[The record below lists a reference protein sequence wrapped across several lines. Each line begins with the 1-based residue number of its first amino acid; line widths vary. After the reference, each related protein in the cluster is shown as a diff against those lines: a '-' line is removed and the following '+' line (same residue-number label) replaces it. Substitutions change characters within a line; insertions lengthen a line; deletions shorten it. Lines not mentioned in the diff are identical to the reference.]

1 VFRDDRDRQEY
12 LDRLIRC
19 RERFG
24 LRVLAFCLMGNH
36 LHLAVEGGGDRCHP
50 LRYHGEMK
58 TLTIRDFRTRPR
70 QAQKALADEGEALLT
85 SNGRPVALM
94 LRVDSDSLDQTM
106 ETVRRARALQA
117 VRKMRADAKARGLD
131 RLSSKQI
138 DAIIARSRK
147 ARRRRA

>member
-1 VFRDDRDRQEY
+1 MVS
-12 LDRLIRC
+12 
-19 RERFG
+19 
-24 LRVLAFCLMGNH
+24 
-36 LHLAVEGGGDRCHP
+36 
-50 LRYHGEMK
+50 MK

-70 QAQKALADEGEALLT
+70 QAQKTLADSGEALLT

-117 VRKMRADAKARGLD
+117 ARKMRADAKARGLD
-131 RLSSKQI
+131 SLSFKQI
-138 DAIIARSRK
+138 DAVIARSRK

>member
-1 VFRDDRDRQEY
+1 
-12 LDRLIRC
+12 
-19 RERFG
+19 
-24 LRVLAFCLMGNH
+24 MGNTPATTKGFVRAGRGYAS
-36 LHLAVEGGGDRCHP
+36 LWVTNVTRRSTMRA
-50 LRYHGEMK
+50 MK

-131 RLSSKQI
+131 RLGFKQI

>member
-1 VFRDDRDRQEY
+1 
-12 LDRLIRC
+12 
-19 RERFG
+19 
-24 LRVLAFCLMGNH
+24 
-36 LHLAVEGGGDRCHP
+36 
-50 LRYHGEMK
+50 MK

-94 LRVDSDSLDQTM
+94 LRVDDESLDQTV
-106 ETVRRARALQA
+106 ETVRRAGALRG
-117 VRKMRADAKARGLD
+117 VRKMRAEAKARGLD
-131 RLSSKQI
+131 RLSFKQI